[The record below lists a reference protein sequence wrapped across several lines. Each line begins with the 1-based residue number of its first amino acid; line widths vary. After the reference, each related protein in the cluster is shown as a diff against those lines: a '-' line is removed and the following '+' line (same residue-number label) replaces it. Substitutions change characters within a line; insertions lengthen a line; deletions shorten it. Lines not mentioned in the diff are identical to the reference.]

1 MPIKYSKQ
9 TPEQKAKYA
18 ETAKRY
24 KARNL
29 EKILAKKE
37 ETRVGRLLYNKARKK
52 LPAGHQVPRK
62 KVYDFKT
69 GKSSWVYGVY
79 DE

>member
-1 MPIKYSKQ
+1 MPIPYKKQ

-18 ETAKRY
+18 KTAREY

-29 EKILAKKE
+29 EKILAKKAE
-37 ETRVGRLLYNKARKK
+37 HRDERLDYNKNRRK
-52 LPAGHQVPRK
+52 LPAGYQVPKK
-62 KVYDFKT
+62 KVYNFKT
-69 GKSSWVYGVY
+69 GKTHYVYGVY